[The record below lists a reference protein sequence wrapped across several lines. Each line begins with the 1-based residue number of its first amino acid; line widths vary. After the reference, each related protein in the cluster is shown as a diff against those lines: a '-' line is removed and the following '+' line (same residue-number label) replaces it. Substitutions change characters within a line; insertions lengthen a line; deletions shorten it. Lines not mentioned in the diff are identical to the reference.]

1 MQKLFEIGRWDLSNL
16 IPIVIEQTS
25 RGDRS
30 FDIYSRLLKERIIF
44 LGENI
49 DDRLANLVMA
59 QLLFLEAD
67 DPEKD
72 INLYINSSGG
82 LITSTMAI
90 YDTMQFVKSPVS
102 TICMGQAASGAAL
115 VLAAG
120 DKGKRFALPHT
131 RILLHQ
137 PSGGT
142 TGSASDVNIH
152 AKEILRMR
160 KMMNQILSKHTG
172 QSVDKINKDTDRD
185 FIMTSEEAKKYGI
198 IDEILTKRLWKLD
211 K

>member
-1 MQKLFEIGRWDLSNL
+1 MSNL

-90 YDTMQFVKSPVS
+90 YDTMQFIKSPVS

-115 VLAAG
+115 ILAAG
-120 DKGKRFALPHT
+120 DKGKRFTLPHT

-198 IDEILTKRLWKLD
+198 IDEILTKRL
-211 K
+211 

>member
-1 MQKLFEIGRWDLSNL
+1 MSNL

-90 YDTMQFVKSPVS
+90 YDTMQFIKSPVS

-198 IDEILTKRLWKLD
+198 IDEILTKRL
-211 K
+211 

>member
-90 YDTMQFVKSPVS
+90 YDTMQFIKSPVS

-115 VLAAG
+115 ILAAG
-120 DKGKRFALPHT
+120 DKGKRFALPHA

-160 KMMNQILSKHTG
+160 KMMNQILSKHTD

-198 IDEILTKRLWKLD
+198 IDEILTKRL
-211 K
+211 

>member
-1 MQKLFEIGRWDLSNL
+1 MSNL

-90 YDTMQFVKSPVS
+90 YDTMQFIKSPVS

-115 VLAAG
+115 ILAAG

-198 IDEILTKRLWKLD
+198 IDEILTKRL
-211 K
+211 

>member
-90 YDTMQFVKSPVS
+90 YDTMQFIKSPVS

-115 VLAAG
+115 ILAAG
-120 DKGKRFALPHT
+120 DKGKRFTLPHT

-198 IDEILTKRLWKLD
+198 IDEILTKRL
-211 K
+211 

>member
-1 MQKLFEIGRWDLSNL
+1 MSNL

-90 YDTMQFVKSPVS
+90 YDTMQFIKSPVS

-115 VLAAG
+115 ILAAG
-120 DKGKRFALPHT
+120 DKGKRFALPHA

-198 IDEILTKRLWKLD
+198 IDEILTKRL
-211 K
+211 

>member
-1 MQKLFEIGRWDLSNL
+1 MSNL

-90 YDTMQFVKSPVS
+90 YDTMQFIKSPVS

-115 VLAAG
+115 ILAAG
-120 DKGKRFALPHT
+120 DKGKRFALPHA

-160 KMMNQILSKHTG
+160 KMMNQILSKHTD

-198 IDEILTKRLWKLD
+198 IDEILTKRL
-211 K
+211 

>member
-1 MQKLFEIGRWDLSNL
+1 LSNL

-90 YDTMQFVKSPVS
+90 YDTMQFIKSPVS

-115 VLAAG
+115 ILAAG

-160 KMMNQILSKHTG
+160 EMMNQILSKHTG

-198 IDEILTKRLWKLD
+198 IDEILTKRL
-211 K
+211 

>member
-1 MQKLFEIGRWDLSNL
+1 MSNL

-25 RGDRS
+25 RGERS

-59 QLLFLEAD
+59 QLLFLEAE

-72 INLYINSSGG
+72 INIYINSSGG

-90 YDTMQFVKSPVS
+90 YDTMQFIKSPVS

-115 VLAAG
+115 ILAAG

-198 IDEILTKRLWKLD
+198 IDEILAKRL
-211 K
+211 

>member
-1 MQKLFEIGRWDLSNL
+1 MSNL

-90 YDTMQFVKSPVS
+90 YDTMQFIKSPVS

-115 VLAAG
+115 ILAAG
-120 DKGKRFALPHT
+120 DKGKRFTLPHT

-198 IDEILTKRLWKLD
+198 IDEILVKRL
-211 K
+211 

>member
-1 MQKLFEIGRWDLSNL
+1 MSHL

-25 RGDRS
+25 RGERS

-49 DDRLANLVMA
+49 DDKLANLVMA
-59 QLLFLEAD
+59 QLLFLEAE

-72 INLYINSSGG
+72 INLYINSQGG

-90 YDTMQFVKSPVS
+90 YDTMQFIKSPVS

-115 VLAAG
+115 ILAAG
-120 DKGKRFALPHT
+120 DKGKRFALPHA
-131 RILLHQ
+131 RVLLHQ

-142 TGSASDVNIH
+142 SGSASDVNIH
-152 AKEILRMR
+152 AKEILRM
-160 KMMNQILSKHTG
+160 KNMMNEILSKHTG
-172 QSVDKINKDTDRD
+172 QSIEKINKDTDRD

-198 IDEILTKRLWKLD
+198 IDEILAKRL
-211 K
+211 

>member
-1 MQKLFEIGRWDLSNL
+1 LSNL

-90 YDTMQFVKSPVS
+90 YDTMQFIKSPVS

-115 VLAAG
+115 ILAAG
-120 DKGKRFALPHT
+120 DKGKRFTLPHT

-198 IDEILTKRLWKLD
+198 IDEILVKRL
-211 K
+211 

>member
-1 MQKLFEIGRWDLSNL
+1 LSNL

-25 RGDRS
+25 RGERS

-90 YDTMQFVKSPVS
+90 YDTMQFIKSPVS

-115 VLAAG
+115 ILAAG
-120 DKGKRFALPHT
+120 DKGKRFALPHA
-131 RILLHQ
+131 RVLLHQ

-142 TGSASDVNIH
+142 SGSASDVNIH
-152 AKEILRMR
+152 AKEILRTR
-160 KMMNQILSKHTG
+160 EMMNKILSKHTG
-172 QSVDKINKDTDRD
+172 QSMDKINKDTDRD

-198 IDEILTKRLWKLD
+198 IDEILAKRL
-211 K
+211 

>member
-1 MQKLFEIGRWDLSNL
+1 MSNL

-59 QLLFLEAD
+59 QLLFLEAE

-90 YDTMQFVKSPVS
+90 YDTMQFIKSPVS

-115 VLAAG
+115 ILAAG
-120 DKGKRFALPHT
+120 DKGKRFALPHA

-160 KMMNQILSKHTG
+160 KMMNQILSKHTD

-198 IDEILTKRLWKLD
+198 IDEILAKRL
-211 K
+211 

>member
-1 MQKLFEIGRWDLSNL
+1 
-16 IPIVIEQTS
+16 
-25 RGDRS
+25 
-30 FDIYSRLLKERIIF
+30 
-44 LGENI
+44 
-49 DDRLANLVMA
+49 MA

-90 YDTMQFVKSPVS
+90 YDTMQFIKSPVS

-115 VLAAG
+115 ILAAG
-120 DKGKRFALPHT
+120 DKGKRFTLPHT

-198 IDEILTKRLWKLD
+198 IDEILTKRL
-211 K
+211 

>member
-1 MQKLFEIGRWDLSNL
+1 LSNL

-90 YDTMQFVKSPVS
+90 YDTMQFIKSPVS

-115 VLAAG
+115 ILAAG
-120 DKGKRFALPHT
+120 DKGKRFTLPHT

-198 IDEILTKRLWKLD
+198 IDEILTKRL
-211 K
+211 

>member
-1 MQKLFEIGRWDLSNL
+1 MSNL

-90 YDTMQFVKSPVS
+90 YDTMQFIKSPVS

-115 VLAAG
+115 ILAAG

-160 KMMNQILSKHTG
+160 KMMDQILSKHTG

-198 IDEILTKRLWKLD
+198 IDEILAKRL
-211 K
+211 

>member
-1 MQKLFEIGRWDLSNL
+1 MSNL

-90 YDTMQFVKSPVS
+90 YDTMQFIKSPVS

-115 VLAAG
+115 ILAAG
-120 DKGKRFALPHT
+120 DKGKRFALPHA

-160 KMMNQILSKHTG
+160 KMMNQILSKHTD

-198 IDEILTKRLWKLD
+198 IDEILVKRL
-211 K
+211 

>member
-90 YDTMQFVKSPVS
+90 YDTMQFIKSPVS

-115 VLAAG
+115 ILAAG

-198 IDEILTKRLWKLD
+198 IDEILTKRL
-211 K
+211 

>member
-1 MQKLFEIGRWDLSNL
+1 MSNL

-115 VLAAG
+115 ILAAG

-198 IDEILTKRLWKLD
+198 IDEILTKRL
-211 K
+211 

>member
-1 MQKLFEIGRWDLSNL
+1 LSHL

-25 RGDRS
+25 RGERS

-49 DDRLANLVMA
+49 DDKLANLVMA
-59 QLLFLEAD
+59 QLLFLEAE

-72 INLYINSSGG
+72 INLYINSQGG

-90 YDTMQFVKSPVS
+90 YDTMQFIKSPVS

-115 VLAAG
+115 ILAAG
-120 DKGKRFALPHT
+120 DKGKRFALPHA
-131 RILLHQ
+131 RVLLHQ

-142 TGSASDVNIH
+142 SGSASDVNIH
-152 AKEILRMR
+152 AKEILRM
-160 KMMNQILSKHTG
+160 KNMMNEILSKHTG
-172 QSVDKINKDTDRD
+172 QSIEKINKDTDRD

-198 IDEILTKRLWKLD
+198 IDEILAKRL
-211 K
+211 

>member
-1 MQKLFEIGRWDLSNL
+1 MSNL

-90 YDTMQFVKSPVS
+90 YDTMQFIKSPVS

-115 VLAAG
+115 ILAAG

-160 KMMNQILSKHTG
+160 KVMNQILSKHTD

-198 IDEILTKRLWKLD
+198 IDEILVKRL
-211 K
+211 

>member
-1 MQKLFEIGRWDLSNL
+1 MSNL

-59 QLLFLEAD
+59 QLLFLEAE

-90 YDTMQFVKSPVS
+90 YDTMQFIKSPVS

-115 VLAAG
+115 ILAAG
-120 DKGKRFALPHT
+120 DKGKRFALPHA

-160 KMMNQILSKHTG
+160 KMMNQILSKHTD

-198 IDEILTKRLWKLD
+198 IDEIFTKRL
-211 K
+211 

>member
-1 MQKLFEIGRWDLSNL
+1 LSNL

-90 YDTMQFVKSPVS
+90 YDTMQFIKSPVS

-115 VLAAG
+115 ILAAG
-120 DKGKRFALPHT
+120 DKGKRFALPHA

-160 KMMNQILSKHTG
+160 KMMNQILSKHTD

-198 IDEILTKRLWKLD
+198 IDEILTKRL
-211 K
+211 

>member
-1 MQKLFEIGRWDLSNL
+1 MSNL

-198 IDEILTKRLWKLD
+198 IDEILTKRL
-211 K
+211 

>member
-1 MQKLFEIGRWDLSNL
+1 MSNL

-90 YDTMQFVKSPVS
+90 YDTMQFIKSPVS

-115 VLAAG
+115 ILAAG
-120 DKGKRFALPHT
+120 DKGKRFALPHA

-160 KMMNQILSKHTG
+160 KMMNQILSKHTD

-198 IDEILTKRLWKLD
+198 IDEILAKRL
-211 K
+211 

>member
-1 MQKLFEIGRWDLSNL
+1 MSNL

-72 INLYINSSGG
+72 VNLYINSSGG

-90 YDTMQFVKSPVS
+90 YDTMQFIKSPVS
-102 TICMGQAASGAAL
+102 TICIGQAASGAAL

-152 AKEILRMR
+152 AKEILRLR
-160 KMMNQILSKHTG
+160 KMMNQILSKHTD

-198 IDEILTKRLWKLD
+198 IDEILTKRL
-211 K
+211 

>member
-1 MQKLFEIGRWDLSNL
+1 MSNL

-72 INLYINSSGG
+72 VNLYINSSGG

-90 YDTMQFVKSPVS
+90 YDTMQFIKSPVS
-102 TICMGQAASGAAL
+102 TICIGQAASGAAL
-115 VLAAG
+115 ILAAG

-152 AKEILRMR
+152 AKEILRLR
-160 KMMNQILSKHTG
+160 KMMNQILSKHTD

-198 IDEILTKRLWKLD
+198 IDEILTKRL
-211 K
+211 

>member
-90 YDTMQFVKSPVS
+90 YDTMQFIKSPVS

-115 VLAAG
+115 ILAAG

-160 KMMNQILSKHTG
+160 KMMDQILSKHTG

-198 IDEILTKRLWKLD
+198 IDEILTKRL
-211 K
+211 